1 MLIEPAPLGS
11 ARKTSG
17 LRTFSDACSHSRQ
30 SIRQD
35 PSANRSLLILEA
47 LRLKLVA
54 AVRHE

>member
-11 ARKTSG
+11 ARKTSE
-17 LRTFSDACSHSRQ
+17 LRMFSDACSHSTQ

-35 PSANRSLLILEA
+35 PSADGSLLVLEA

-54 AVRHE
+54 AVSHE

>member
-17 LRTFSDACSHSRQ
+17 LRTFSDACSHTTQ
-30 SIRQD
+30 SVRQD
-35 PSANRSLLILEA
+35 PSANGSLLVLEA
-47 LRLKLVA
+47 LRLKLIA